1 MIHITKDK
9 FVWLDVTKRI
19 KKSPMLW
26 VENELYAVHDD
37 ESDSLLE
44 SEEEVIEA
52 INLGLRICMEGG
64 YLPSKYTPQKDWW
77 GKAKKVVKDGYV
89 YVRWTDVD
97 LPAITFGNV
106 N

>member
-9 FVWLDVTKRI
+9 FVWLDVTDRI

-37 ESDSLLE
+37 DSESLLE
-44 SEEEVIEA
+44 SVEEVIEA

-64 YLPSKYTPQKDWW
+64 YLPSKYIPQKNWW

-89 YVRWTDVD
+89 FVRWNDVK
-97 LPAITFGNV
+97 LNSFTFGN
-106 N
+106 

>member
-37 ESDSLLE
+37 DSDSLLE
-44 SEEEVIEA
+44 SVEEVIEA

>member
-19 KKSPMLW
+19 KKSPTLW

-37 ESDSLLE
+37 DSDSLLE
-44 SEEEVIEA
+44 SVEEVIEA

-64 YLPSKYTPQKDWW
+64 YLPSKYIPQKNWW

-89 YVRWTDVD
+89 YVRWNDVK
-97 LPAITFGNV
+97 LNSITFGN
-106 N
+106 